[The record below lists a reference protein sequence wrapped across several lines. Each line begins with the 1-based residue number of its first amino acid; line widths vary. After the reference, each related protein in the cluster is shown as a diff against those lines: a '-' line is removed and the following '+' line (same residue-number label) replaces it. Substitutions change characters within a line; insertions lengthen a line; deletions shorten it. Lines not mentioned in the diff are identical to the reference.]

1 MLTMLLGYGAPM
13 ALIAWLGRRLI
24 LAAYLTGVATF
35 GGGTLGGFLSGSL
48 CRALTTD
55 DSGGRPQLADAICR
69 AFLSFGAICLT
80 TAVVVCLVVVVA
92 AWRRSRSDRASSS
105 EGAWPQGGRRASP
118 AEVRRD
124 VGAWLVVLAVI
135 LIATIVTT
143 WMAGSPAVRFVVQNF
158 TRFSR
163 GLDGVVLMPPGF
175 VLGATGTLLL
185 SQLGLLLLLWAR
197 SPLFPRVYVLVAVA
211 HLGLVV
217 CNRAMVDA
225 VRGISSLAGAELPI
239 LQVVETIV
247 AAAAKDLI
255 WPLTAHIAGLPL
267 LMLEQMRA
275 LFSPQAPP
283 FSRRD
288 GGAGEK
294 MRQHRAPA
302 GATGLFETPA
312 AASIR
317 GGGPSATTDLAGLG
331 TRFSVRAVFMA
342 WPVAGRLRVEDLAHG
357 RTLTATVAAFR
368 PWPTIEVWREGRE
381 RTRIVTIESRHLF
394 GLGNAF
400 HVSDGVSG
408 ELLAAVKKPFAAD
421 WLVHDAA
428 GDLAALV
435 TRTSAG
441 LGTATYVA
449 TAAERHVA
457 SFAWSNVLRPSLE
470 IDLSIDLSIDADRAL
485 DRRLGVALGVLLF
498 VNLSFGA

>member
-1 MLTMLLGYGAPM
+1 M

-24 LAAYLTGVATF
+24 LAAYLTGIATF

-55 DSGGRPQLADAICR
+55 DRGGWPQLADTICG
-69 AFLSFGAICLT
+69 AFLGFGAICLT

-105 EGAWPQGGRRASP
+105 EGAWPQYGRGASP
-118 AEVRRD
+118 ADVRRD

-135 LIATIVTT
+135 LIATVVTT

-158 TRFSR
+158 ARFSR

-197 SPLFPRVYVLVAVA
+197 SPLFPRVYVPVAVA

-225 VRGISSLAGAELPI
+225 VHSISSPAGAELPI

-247 AAAAKDLI
+247 AAAATGLI

-267 LMLEQMRA
+267 LMLEQVQA

-283 FSRRD
+283 FLRRD
-288 GGAGEK
+288 GEAGEK
-294 MRQHRAPA
+294 MRQHGAPA
-302 GATGLFETPA
+302 GATGLFGTPA

-317 GGGPSATTDLAGLG
+317 RGGPSAATDLAELG
-331 TRFSVRAVFMA
+331 TRFSVRSVFIA

-357 RTLTATVAAFR
+357 RKLTATVAAFR
-368 PWPTIEVWREGRE
+368 PWPTIEVWLERRE

-400 HVSDGVSG
+400 DVSDGVSG
-408 ELLAAVKKPFAAD
+408 ALLAAVKKPFAAD

-428 GDLAALV
+428 GDLAALL
-435 TRTSAG
+435 TRTSTG

-449 TAAERHVA
+449 TTAERPVA

-470 IDLSIDLSIDADRAL
+470 IDLSIDADRAL
-485 DRRLGVALGVLLF
+485 DRRLGVALGILLF